1 MTNLLQTVAAR
12 AKAAIK
18 SFASE
23 SVTYTR
29 GSGSVSVS
37 ATIGRTQTEQPID
50 DSGATV
56 RSNWIDFLIDGPD
69 LVISSA
75 TIKPQQG
82 DTITRSSGSIYEV
95 TAMGTEP
102 CFRRSSEHGTLLRIH
117 TMRVS
122 E

>member
-1 MTNLLQTVAAR
+1 MSNVLASGVEWLMGKVKANAA
-12 AKAAIK
+12 
-18 SFASE
+18 E
-23 SVTYTR
+23 TVTYSR
-29 GSGSVSVS
+29 SASSVSVN
-37 ATIGRTQTEQPID
+37 AILGRTQTEQPIN

-56 RSNWIDFLIDGPD
+56 RSNWIDFLIDGDD
-69 LVISSA
+69 LVISAA

-82 DTITRSSGSIYEV
+82 DTITRSDGAVYEV
-95 TAMGTEP
+95 TAMGSEP